1 MELFCVYRY
10 HVLFIIDNLRS
21 AISPVMLFL
30 FVFLLVQVGSDSVQG
45 AGAPTMFQAM
55 RRVVECLA
63 HEYVGEGGFERAI
76 RQSFLGIV
84 PWKLYRSIT
93 KIMLLLDTWIIRPG
107 NCLCGRTCMDAI
119 HLHHPCFSIMRCIV
133 KCLCHEYVH
142 EGGYEPAMNM
152 YSSRC
157 KLLLVYTKV
166 MSLLLRMIFFPH
178 F

>member
-21 AISPVMLFL
+21 AISPVVLFL
-30 FVFLLVQVGSDSVQG
+30 FGFLLVQVGSDSVQG

-93 KIMLLLDTWIIRPG
+93 KIMLLLDYQAWK
-107 NCLCGRTCMDAI
+107 LFMW
-119 HLHHPCFSIMRCIV
+119 LHMHRCNTSAPTMFQYNEMH
-133 KCLCHEYVH
+133 C
-142 EGGYEPAMNM
+142 
-152 YSSRC
+152 
-157 KLLLVYTKV
+157 
-166 MSLLLRMIFFPH
+166 
-178 F
+178 